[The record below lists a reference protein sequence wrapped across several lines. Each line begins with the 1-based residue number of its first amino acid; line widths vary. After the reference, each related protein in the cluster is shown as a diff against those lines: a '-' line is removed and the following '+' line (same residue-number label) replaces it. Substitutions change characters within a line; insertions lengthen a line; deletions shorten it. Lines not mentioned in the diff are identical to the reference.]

1 MMRLSGWVRLWMLL
15 SVIYLGVVTA
25 ISTMMLPSENSVT
38 SADVLRYLSTPTL
51 LKMKVAAKSDEW
63 TEEKRGHRSI
73 PVPIRLSQTERS
85 AFLAEYE
92 TAFAS
97 ALRDKRQAHAL
108 IALLWWVA
116 PCTILALLGYGIAWV
131 RRGFREPNAPYPAH
145 KVRSISE
152 HQDLYHANKRLAQTL
167 DT

>member
-85 AFLAEYE
+85 RAHRSPVVGGSLHYSC
-92 TAFAS
+92 TAW
-97 ALRDKRQAHAL
+97 LRDRLGPKRF
-108 IALLWWVA
+108 
-116 PCTILALLGYGIAWV
+116 P
-131 RRGFREPNAPYPAH
+131 
-145 KVRSISE
+145 
-152 HQDLYHANKRLAQTL
+152 
-167 DT
+167 